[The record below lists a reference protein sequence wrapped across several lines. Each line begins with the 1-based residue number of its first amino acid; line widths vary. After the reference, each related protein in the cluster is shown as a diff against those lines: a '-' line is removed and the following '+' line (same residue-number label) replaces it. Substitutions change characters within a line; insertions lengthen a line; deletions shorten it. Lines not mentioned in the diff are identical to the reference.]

1 MSMFARSHV
10 FRAKSIQRT
19 LGTYR
24 AARYLVNQGVLL
36 NEALEILAPR
46 A

>member
-1 MSMFARSHV
+1 MSTFARSHV

-24 AARYLVNQGVLL
+24 AARYLVNQEVLL
-36 NEALEILAPR
+36 DEALEILAPNE
-46 A
+46 

>member
-1 MSMFARSHV
+1 MSAFARTHV

-19 LGTYR
+19 LGTYK

-36 NEALEILAPR
+36 DEALDILAPR
-46 A
+46 T